1 MDRKQV
7 GVFVVKTLLFWMLCS
22 GDNCKDKE
30 ILVITIKKPNC
41 LCPLG
46 FRFRFSEK
54 KICFGV
60 EGNQQNKECFQNKFS
75 GNITITKFANGSYNI
90 MLNNGTLPKIDRCVS
105 VNSKADFTLNIQ
117 DCLNMGELSSEWG
130 QCGFRGSNSASGSY
144 CTDSTQKQY
153 NFTTDSNGVIKCVSC
168 KLNGTKPDHSID
180 FNQKEPII
188 PKQARNLMK
197 NLSFLLDNY
206 TKAAITT
213 GNITGVI
220 TKLPRTNFTSINIGF
235 TESDDIRMLQDDDSG
250 LGFSYL
256 VQIPAEASSMAV
268 KGNGSVAGVL
278 SFPVIDQDNSSVLFN
293 NKMIGIDM
301 GAEISN
307 LSQTIN
313 IQFNNVNKDGN
324 NVSCVSWNG
333 TGEKPIW
340 ITDGC
345 RTVEND
351 DDISCQCSH
360 LTFFALLMSP
370 PTTNISSSDFKS
382 LTYITSIGCGLS
394 MFFLAVGLFMQF
406 LIRKGKAS
414 QATKILM
421 NLFVA
426 MFVLNL
432 SFLVNGSIANLDIF
446 SVCVATAAVM
456 HYTMLATFSWFFIE
470 ALHIYINLWRFD
482 AKIQHYMMKI
492 YIAGWATP
500 AVVVIALLALNK
512 YGSLDIYTNDGS
524 SEKMC
529 WITDS
534 VIHQAVNIGYYAV
547 VFIFT
552 LIIFIVTVQQIVFF
566 KPTTGKVKD
575 HSSIKTNTFSILGLT
590 LLLGITWAFAFF
602 SYGPL
607 LLASYYIFT
616 ILNSFQ
622 GFFLFIYYYFSSR
635 IVGEDKGLTLS
646 QSSTAIENT
655 VAVNIG
661 YYAVVFIFTLIIL
674 SVTVQQIVFFKPTTG
689 KVKDH
694 SSIKTNIFSVLGL
707 TLLLGITWAFAFF
720 SYGPLLLASYYIFT
734 ILNSFQGE
742 KPIWITDGCRTVEN
756 DDDISCQ
763 CSHLTFFA
771 LLMAVN
777 IGYYAVVFIFTLI
790 IFIVTVQ
797 QIVFKPTTGKVKDHS
812 SIKTNIFSVL
822 GLTLLLGITW
832 AFAFFSYGPLL
843 LASYYIFTI
852 LNSFQG
858 FFLFIYYYFS
868 SRVVA
873 EDKGLMLSQSSTAIK
888 NTVLSPYT

>member
-7 GVFVVKTLLFWMLCS
+7 GVFVVETLVFWMLCT
-22 GDNCKDKE
+22 GDNCNQKD
-30 ILVITIKKPNC
+30 ILVVAVKKPTC
-41 LCPLG
+41 EFPSGLLYE
-46 FRFRFSEK
+46 FSGN

-60 EGNQQNKECFQNKFS
+60 DGNEPHGECCKKNFS
-75 GNITITKFANGSYNI
+75 CNIKITPLQTDSYNI
-90 MLNNGTLPKIDRCVS
+90 LLNKDTLSKQDIVLMRQPDQNYECTPSVLFSKPGSILNFHNCLDKDVKNIRLTLHGTSSGYD
-105 VNSKADFTLNIQ
+105 VNSCTGSTENYFNLTIGSTGVTCMTPEKQ
-117 DCLNMGELSSEWG
+117 
-130 QCGFRGSNSASGSY
+130 GSNLNYSIVYNITGS
-144 CTDSTQKQY
+144 
-153 NFTTDSNGVIKCVSC
+153 VSPTVA
-168 KLNGTKPDHSID
+168 G
-180 FNQKEPII
+180 
-188 PKQARNLMK
+188 NLMK
-197 NLSFLLDNY
+197 NLSSLLGNY
-206 TKAAITT
+206 TTAAITI
-213 GNITGVI
+213 GDIKGVI
-220 TKLPRTNFTSINIGF
+220 TKLPKTHFTSINVGF
-235 TESDDIRMLQDDDSG
+235 TGSDDIKMLQDDDSG
-250 LGFSYL
+250 PGFSYL

-278 SFPVIDQDNSSVLFN
+278 RFPVIHQDDPNSSFFN
-293 NKMIGIDM
+293 NKMMGIDM

-313 IQFNNVNKDGN
+313 IQFTNVNKSGKI
-324 NVSCVSWNG
+324 VSCVSWNG

-370 PTTNISSSDFKS
+370 PTTNISSSDFNS

-470 ALHIYINLWRFD
+470 ALHIYTNLWRFD

-575 HSSIKTNTFSILGLT
+575 HSSIKTNTFSILGLF

-602 SYGPL
+602 S
-607 LLASYYIFT
+607 
-616 ILNSFQ
+616 
-622 GFFLFIYYYFSSR
+622 
-635 IVGEDKGLTLS
+635 
-646 QSSTAIENT
+646 
-655 VAVNIG
+655 
-661 YYAVVFIFTLIIL
+661 
-674 SVTVQQIVFFKPTTG
+674 
-689 KVKDH
+689 H
-694 SSIKTNIFSVLGL
+694 
-707 TLLLGITWAFAFF
+707 
-720 SYGPLLLASYYIFT
+720 
-734 ILNSFQGE
+734 
-742 KPIWITDGCRTVEN
+742 
-756 DDDISCQ
+756 
-763 CSHLTFFA
+763 
-771 LLMAVN
+771 
-777 IGYYAVVFIFTLI
+777 
-790 IFIVTVQ
+790 
-797 QIVFKPTTGKVKDHS
+797 
-812 SIKTNIFSVL
+812 
-822 GLTLLLGITW
+822 
-832 AFAFFSYGPLL
+832 GPLL